1 MEYGAIVRVPYTTV
15 DTNKLERIQRRAAR
29 FITGDYKSR
38 EEGSVAKMLV
48 ELELES
54 LQSRRTSQ
62 RLILLYKV
70 VEGLVPAIKPE
81 DYLTKSRTIK
91 PKRFDEYVNTNIVE
105 NSVKNNTK
113 SFDRIQCNTEQYRN
127 SFFNKTILEWN
138 HLEENI
144 VSATSVESFKSA
156 LRHHQ

>member
-1 MEYGAIVRVPYTTV
+1 
-15 DTNKLERIQRRAAR
+15 
-29 FITGDYKSR
+29 
-38 EEGSVAKMLV
+38 MLV

-70 VEGLVPAIKPE
+70 VEGPVPAIKPE
-81 DYLTKSRTIK
+81 DYLTKSRQRKTIK
-91 PKRFDEYVNTNIVE
+91 PKWFDDYVNTNIVE

-113 SFDRIQCNTEQYRN
+113 SFDRIQYNTEQYRN

>member
-1 MEYGAIVRVPYTTV
+1 VDNSFRYIFIYRFSYLLTYYYSFLPHYNKKNVSILTDFTYLVPPSC
-15 DTNKLERIQRRAAR
+15 RC
-29 FITGDYKSR
+29 G
-38 EEGSVAKMLV
+38 
-48 ELELES
+48 
-54 LQSRRTSQ
+54 TSQ

-81 DYLTKSRTIK
+81 DYLTKGRQRRTIK
-91 PKRFDEYVNTNIVE
+91 PKRFVDYVNTNIVE

-113 SFDRIQCNTEQYRN
+113 SFDIIQCNTEQYRN

-144 VSATSVESFKSA
+144 VSATSIESFKSA